1 MKNSI
6 TLSVPQ
12 ACAEQWSRFTPISQ
26 GGMCG
31 SCQKEVVDFTTMSDQ
46 QIMTYFSRSTG
57 STCSTCGCFRANQL
71 KTYSAVAPIVVKP
84 SWTFLRAGM
93 LGLFLALLPNPS
105 DALPPVSQIASQNHF
120 MGLVDVSSRQ
130 SLPKP
135 VLRVTGKITSAEDGA
150 PMVGVNIALKGT
162 TIGTVSNDNG
172 EFSFDRELQE
182 GDVLIF
188 SYIGFKTFEQ
198 AVSAGSTSIAVIM
211 QPDLELILGEVV
223 VGQVYAEPPATGFQ
237 KWWTKFKNIF

>member
-1 MKNSI
+1 MKKSI
-6 TLSVPQ
+6 TLSLPQ
-12 ACAEQWSRFTPISQ
+12 ACAEQWSRFTPTSQ

-46 QIMTYFSRSTG
+46 QIIAYFSQSTG
-57 STCSTCGCFRANQL
+57 STCGRFHANQL
-71 KTYSAVAPIVVKP
+71 KTYSAVAPVVVKP
-84 SWTFLRAGM
+84 GWMFLRAGM

-105 DALPPVSQIASQNHF
+105 DALPPVSKITPQSYLMRF
-120 MGLVDVSSRQ
+120 VDLSSRQ
-130 SLPKP
+130 TLPKS

-162 TIGTVSNDNG
+162 TLGTVSNEKG
-172 EFSFDRELQE
+172 EFSFDHELQE

-211 QPDLELILGEVV
+211 QTDFEIILGEVV